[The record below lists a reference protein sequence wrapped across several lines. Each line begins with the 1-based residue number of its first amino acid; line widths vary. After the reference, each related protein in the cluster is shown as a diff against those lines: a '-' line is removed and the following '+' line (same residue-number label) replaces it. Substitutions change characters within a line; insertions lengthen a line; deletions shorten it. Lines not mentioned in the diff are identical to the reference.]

1 MSNDAIGGRILN
13 IQNRK
18 MSNVAIGIRIL
29 NIGHVKMSNNAI
41 GSRILNRV
49 RENEQRRNR
58 WLDPE
63 YRAGES
69 EQRRNLA
76 KLTDPTIVNERNH
89 IARSAA
95 AAVSVTY

>member
-1 MSNDAIGGRILN
+1 MSNDTKGGRILN

-18 MSNVAIGIRIL
+18 MSNDAIGIRIL
-29 NIGHVKMSNNAI
+29 NIGHMKMSNNTI
-41 GSRILNRV
+41 GGWILNREQ
-49 RENEQRRNR
+49 ENEQRRNR
-58 WLDPE
+58 RLDPE
-63 YRAGES
+63 YRAREN

-95 AAVSVTY
+95 AAMSVTY